1 MHAAL
6 DFIFCDT
13 SPDVLSN
20 TGAHEL
26 TSGQM
31 IPKVGS
37 SLVGSRDCMSLEYI
51 IGTSWP
57 ASGHKR
63 TKISG
68 NSCKRELAKNPDMQ

>member
-1 MHAAL
+1 MWL
-6 DFIFCDT
+6 LIQ
-13 SPDVLSN
+13 VLV
-20 TGAHEL
+20 TRLLMYYLIQAL

-31 IPKVGS
+31 IPKICS
-37 SLVGSRDCMSLEYI
+37 SLVGSRDYMSLEYI